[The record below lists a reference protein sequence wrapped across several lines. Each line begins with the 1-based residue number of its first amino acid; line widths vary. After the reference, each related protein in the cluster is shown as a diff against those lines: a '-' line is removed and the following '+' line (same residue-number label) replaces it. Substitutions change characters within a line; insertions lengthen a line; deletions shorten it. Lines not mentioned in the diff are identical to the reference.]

1 MGKLTGN
8 KQCAITMSTFN
19 VRGVMAATPI
29 IGELLNLYQIDIMA
43 VCEHWLFE
51 DSLDFLNSIHPSY
64 IAHSVSDNSLNP
76 YLSTRRGKGG
86 VAWLIHRKL
95 IQTHTI
101 SPLPIEDDRIVGIK
115 IIAQDFNIYAFCAYM
130 PSSKEPIDIYREYC
144 NKLSDIIS
152 QYSTLGYVMI
162 LGDLNAE
169 LKGTKCPH
177 PKSPRSPILTK
188 LVTNHQMSS
197 VSVQACCHGPSYTYD
212 PYETGLKRSL
222 IDHILLDSNNIDLI
236 SDARVLPKGTT
247 QCYNS
252 SDHLPL
258 ICTLN
263 IEPLMVALGVE
274 RIVRPR
280 RNWHKNPQ
288 SKFDYKHALSR
299 ALDNVIVPKYW
310 TTETS
315 EEYYELLVQTIQSS
329 AENSVP
335 ESKFS
340 RRLMP
345 RWTIELKHLHS
356 DMMHKRRHW
365 IKEGRVINS
374 ETHKHY
380 KEGHRQFRRRFRQVA
395 EEEDRSMF
403 EEYDSTAEVDSR
415 KLFRFVKKKNTKGI
429 KIQEIWFG
437 DTLLRHPRKI
447 CAGLADYY
455 DKLYTPLED
464 PLFDKSHRKIIHK
477 KFQEY
482 MISSQENYE
491 EILDDNLEINEVSEA
506 VGELKTR
513 KSGGP
518 DNVTNE
524 HLKYG
529 GHTLVRHL
537 HTLFCS
543 MLLVEKTPS
552 NMKKGL
558 TISIPKDRTSKKQ
571 SVEKQRGITLLN
583 VIYKLFERI
592 MLNRFVRWKES
603 RCLIFPDPLQSAY
616 QRGRSCLHTSL
627 NLQECI
633 NYNIDNGSKVYICF
647 LDTSKAF
654 DVVWHEGL
662 FVKLYELG
670 VKGKLWRIIVEA
682 YTDMTTAVWHDGLMS
697 RWIKVRQ
704 SVRQGGVLS
713 TLLYLVFNN
722 DVIKQLRDSG
732 LGAKVGD
739 IYCGSPVQADDL
751 ALIALTGSG
760 LQGMMNI
767 CYKYSRLW
775 RYLYNT
781 SKTRILVRGESRRK
795 KDSQTVRRRW
805 HLGSQEVEATMEAKH
820 VGVWICDRKGVQKC
834 VSKGCEICRGM
845 FMSLAGSGVR
855 PKGLNPL
862 TSCKLYKT
870 IVLPRALYGCELWYE
885 LTSECINQLEKFQRL
900 CCKICQNLAVRV
912 RSDMVTTMLGLT
924 TIAAHIDKAKLLFL
938 GNTLRLDQ
946 SIVSNLIVTYKL
958 SLYYA
963 DSSSVKSGFIPDIVS
978 LITKYSLNAYM
989 DQYMSSSIFPSK
1001 STWKNIVDKVIMARE
1016 NKLYS
1021 ERALENNFNDFHM
1034 VMPTIFQSAL
1044 WGAAREIP
1052 STLSIFQFLVYCLVT
1067 AHLRDDILCE
1077 YCGELTENQV
1087 KHLAT
1092 QCSVSYE
1099 QRELMWR
1106 HLRGALPHEQYLRL
1120 KELNKNELYLVMLGG
1135 FSNIPFELKWEEACT
1150 ILHAAALLASS
1161 IRVWLSPSASVY
1173 TAQRSFKYKA

>member
-1 MGKLTGN
+1 
-8 KQCAITMSTFN
+8 MSTFN

-29 IGELLNLYQIDIMA
+29 ISELLNSYHIDIMA
-43 VCEHWLFE
+43 VSEHWLFE
-51 DSLDFLNSIHPSY
+51 DSLDFLDSIHPSY
-64 IAHSVSDNSLNP
+64 KAHAVSDASLDP

-95 IQTHTI
+95 IQSHTI
-101 SPLPIEDDRIVGIK
+101 SPLPIEDDRIIGIK
-115 IIAQDFNIYAFCAYM
+115 LIAQDFNIYAFCVYM
-130 PSSKEPIDIYREYC
+130 PSSKEPTDRYREYC

-188 LVTNHQMSS
+188 LVTNQQMSS
-197 VSVQACCHGPSYTYD
+197 VSVHASCCGPSYTYD

-222 IDHILLDSNNIDLI
+222 IDHILLDSNHIDLVC
-236 SDARVLPKGTT
+236 DACVLPKGTT
-247 QCYNS
+247 HCYNS

-274 RIVRPR
+274 RTIRPR

-288 SKFDYKHALSR
+288 SKFDYENILSR
-299 ALDNVIVPKYW
+299 TLDHVIVPDKW
-310 TTETS
+310 TSETT

-329 AENSVP
+329 AESSVP

-345 RWTIELKHLHS
+345 RWTTELKHLHS
-356 DMMHKRRHW
+356 DMMHRRRCW
-365 IKEGRVINS
+365 INEGRVINS
-374 ETHKHY
+374 ETHKYY
-380 KEGHRQFRRRFRQVA
+380 KDGHRQFRCRFRQVA

-403 EEYDSTAEVDSR
+403 EEYDSTAEADSR

-437 DTLLRHPRKI
+437 DTLLRHPSKI

-455 DKLYTPLED
+455 DQLYTPLED
-464 PLFDKSHRKIIHK
+464 PLFDEDHRQIIHK

-482 MISSQENYE
+482 MISSHENYG
-491 EILDDNLEINEVSEA
+491 EILDDILEIKEVSEA

-513 KSGGP
+513 KAGGP
-518 DNVTNE
+518 DNLTNE

-529 GHTLVRHL
+529 GHTLVKHL
-537 HTLFCS
+537 HTLFS
-543 MLLVEKTPS
+543 SILLVEKTPS

-558 TISIPKDRTSKKQ
+558 TISIPKDRTSKRQ

-592 MLNRFVRWKES
+592 MLNRFVRWIES
-603 RCLIFPDPLQSAY
+603 KSLIFPDPLQSAY
-616 QRGRSCLHTSL
+616 QQGRSCLHTSL

-633 NYNIDNGSKVYICF
+633 NYNLDNGSNVYICF

-670 VKGKLWRIIVEA
+670 VKGKLWRVIVEA
-682 YTDMTTAVWHDGLMS
+682 YTNMMTAVWHDGLIS

-713 TLLYLVFNN
+713 ALLYLVFNN

-739 IYCGSPVQADDL
+739 IYCGSPVQADDF
-751 ALIALTGSG
+751 ALISLTGCG

-767 CYKYSRLW
+767 CFKYSRLW
-775 RYLYNT
+775 RYLYNA
-781 SKTRILVRGESRRK
+781 SKTKILVRGVSRRIK
-795 KDSQTVRRRW
+795 ESQTVRRRW
-805 HLGSQEVEATMEAKH
+805 HLGSQEVEATSEAKH
-820 VGVWICDRKGVQKC
+820 VGVWICDRQGVQKC
-834 VSKGCEICRGM
+834 VSKGCDRGRGT

-885 LTSECINQLEKFQRL
+885 LTSECINQLERFQRL

-912 RSDMVTTMLGLT
+912 RSDMVTTLLGLT
-924 TIAAHIDKAKLLFL
+924 TIAAYIDRAKLLFL

-946 SIVSNLIVTYKL
+946 STVSNLIVTYKL
-958 SLYYA
+958 SLYYV
-963 DSSSVKSGFIPDIVS
+963 DSSSVKSGFIPDIISV
-978 LITKYSLNAYM
+978 ITKYSLNTYM
-989 DQYMSSSIFPSK
+989 DQYMSSGAFPSK
-1001 STWKNIVDKVIMARE
+1001 STWKHIVDKVIEARE
-1016 NKLYS
+1016 NKLFS
-1021 ERALENNFNDFHM
+1021 ERALKNNFNDFHM
-1034 VMPTIFQSAL
+1034 VMPTICQSAI
-1044 WGAAREIP
+1044 WGVAREIP
-1052 STLSIFQFLVYCLVT
+1052 STLSIFQFLIFCLVT
-1067 AHLRDDILCE
+1067 AHLQDDLLCE

-1087 KHLAT
+1087 KHLVT
-1092 QCSVSYE
+1092 QCSVSYD
-1099 QRELMWR
+1099 QREQMWSQ
-1106 HLRGALPHEQYLRL
+1106 LRGALPQELYFILR
-1120 KELNKNELYLVMLGG
+1120 KLNQNELYQVMLGG
-1135 FSNIPFELKWEEACT
+1135 LSNISFELKWEEACT

-1161 IRVWLSPSASVY
+1161 IKVWLSPGASVY
-1173 TAQRSFKYKA
+1173 TAQRSYKHKA